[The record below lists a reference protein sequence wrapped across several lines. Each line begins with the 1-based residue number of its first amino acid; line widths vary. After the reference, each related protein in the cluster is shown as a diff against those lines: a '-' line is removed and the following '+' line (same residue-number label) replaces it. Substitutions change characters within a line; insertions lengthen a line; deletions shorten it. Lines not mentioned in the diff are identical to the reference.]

1 MIWMRVKG
9 KSKLMLET
17 NLTHDEW
24 YDHFVQWLRSCN
36 ESSKDSTKNRIKGCV
51 SF

>member
-1 MIWMRVKG
+1 MDE
-9 KSKLMLET
+9 SKRQIKINGYVET